1 MIQPSRLAAPPRH
14 IPVAELPAAR
24 AQVQD
29 EARPSEE
36 RLPFT
41 VRVVQNDS
49 DLSKAVSIRAEAYAR
64 HMPEFGEKLRT
75 PELIDAEPGVAVLL
89 AESKLDGSPLG
100 TLRIQNNAYM
110 PLKVEQSVTLPRW
123 LRDRPLAEVSRL
135 GIVGGTIGRLVKI
148 VLIKAAFQY
157 CEQDGIDWAIVAAR
171 APLDR
176 QYDQLMFEDLYPEQG
191 FIPMRHG
198 NNIPHRVLGF
208 EIETGA
214 QRWTEAQ
221 HPLLK
226 FFVHT
231 HHSDIDVRVERELSF
246 GGLFPDAP
254 QMRVSPPLGRR
265 PV

>member
-1 MIQPSRLAAPPRH
+1 MIQLSRFAAPARH
-14 IPVAELPAAR
+14 IPVADLPPVEHASDAPQLR
-24 AQVQD
+24 
-29 EARPSEE
+29 EE

-41 VRVVQNDS
+41 VRVVRNDA
-49 DLSKAVSIRAEAYAR
+49 DLSKAVSIRAAAYGR
-64 HMPEFGEKLRT
+64 HMPEFGEKLRV
-75 PELIDAEPGVAVLL
+75 PEVIDGEPGVAVLL
-89 AESKLDGSPLG
+89 AESKLDGSPMG
-100 TLRIQNNAYM
+100 TLRIQSNAYM

-198 NNIPHRVLGF
+198 NDIPHRVLGF

-214 QRWTEAQ
+214 QRWTEAE

-231 HHSDIDVRVERELSF
+231 HHSDIDVRVEREMSM
-246 GGLFPDAP
+246 GGLFPEAP
-254 QMRVSPPLGRR
+254 LLRVTPPLGRR

>member
-1 MIQPSRLAAPPRH
+1 MIQPSRLPPPPRY
-14 IPVAELPAAR
+14 IPVADLPLAVQPGMAR
-24 AQVQD
+24 
-29 EARPSEE
+29 E

-41 VRVVQNDS
+41 VRVVQSDT

-75 PELIDAEPGVAVLL
+75 PEVIDSEPGVAVLL
-89 AESKLDGSPLG
+89 AESKLDGAPLG
-100 TLRIQNNAYM
+100 TLRIQSNAHM

-157 CEQDGIDWAIVAAR
+157 CEQDGIDWSIVAAR

-176 QYDQLMFEDLYPEQG
+176 QYDQLMFEDLFPEQG

-214 QRWTEAQ
+214 HRWTEAQ
-221 HPLLK
+221 HPLLR

-231 HHSDIDVRVERELSF
+231 QHSDIDVRVEREMRF
-246 GGLFPDAP
+246 GGLFPDTP
-254 QMRVSPPLGRR
+254 MLRVSPPLGRR

>member
-1 MIQPSRLAAPPRH
+1 MIQPSRLSAPPRH
-14 IPVAELPAAR
+14 VPVADLLQPTEPRMA
-24 AQVQD
+24 
-29 EARPSEE
+29 EE

-41 VRVVQNDS
+41 VRVVRNDA
-49 DLSKAVSIRAEAYAR
+49 DLSKAVSIRASAYGR

-75 PELIDAEPGVAVLL
+75 PEVIDGEPGVAVLL
-89 AESKLDGSPLG
+89 AESRLDGTPLG
-100 TLRIQNNAYM
+100 TLRIQSNAYM
-110 PLKVEQSVTLPRW
+110 PLKVEQSVALPRW

-157 CEQDGIDWAIVAAR
+157 CEQGSIDWAIVAAR
-171 APLDR
+171 APLDH
-176 QYDQLMFEDLYPEQG
+176 QYDQLLFEDLYPEQG

-214 QRWTEAQ
+214 RRWTEAQ

-231 HHSDIDVRVERELSF
+231 HHADIDVHVEHEMSV

-254 QMRVSPPLGRR
+254 MLRVTPPLGRR

>member
-1 MIQPSRLAAPPRH
+1 MIQPSRFSAPPRH
-14 IPVAELPAAR
+14 IPVADLPPATLSSEQPRMA
-24 AQVQD
+24 
-29 EARPSEE
+29 EE

-41 VRVVQNDS
+41 VRVVRD
-49 DLSKAVSIRAEAYAR
+49 DAALSKAVSIRAEAYGR

-75 PELIDAEPGVAVLL
+75 PEAIDSEPGVAVLL
-89 AESKLDGSPLG
+89 AESKLDGAPIG
-100 TLRIQNNAYM
+100 TLRIQTNAYM

-231 HHSDIDVRVERELSF
+231 HHSDIDVQVERETSL

-254 QMRVSPPLGRR
+254 MLRVTPPLGRR

>member
-1 MIQPSRLAAPPRH
+1 MNQLARIPAPPRH
-14 IPVAELPAAR
+14 VPVAELAR
-24 AQVQD
+24 AAQPQM
-29 EARPSEE
+29 AEE

-41 VRVVQNDS
+41 VRVVRNDA
-49 DLSKAVSIRAEAYAR
+49 DLSKAVSIRAAAYGR
-64 HMPEFGEKLRT
+64 HMPEFGEKLRM
-75 PELIDAEPGVAVLL
+75 PEAIDGEPGVAVLL
-89 AESKLDGSPLG
+89 AESKLDGTPLG

-110 PLKVEQSVTLPRW
+110 PLKVEQSVALPRW

-157 CEQDGIDWAIVAAR
+157 CEQDGVDWAVVAAR

-176 QYDQLMFEDLYPEQG
+176 QYDQLMFEELYPEQG

-198 NNIPHRVLGF
+198 NNIPHRVLAF

-231 HHSDIDVRVERELSF
+231 NHSDIDVRVEREMSF

-254 QMRVSPPLGRR
+254 MLRVTPPLGRH